1 MYKQNQEITDKYLNQ
16 ILSLFPYQEEHRK
29 NPNGKIQMACPLC
42 SCTRSTESKKR
53 TRCSAFLPNDN
64 TGYFFNCFH
73 CKSSMDFNSFLMAYA
88 PALQKK
94 YHRDMELNGL
104 TGKNCNLKK
113 FRPKFESPRK
123 KFNQRKSVGIGTTF
137 GQEESSGSIEE
148 FL

>member
-1 MYKQNQEITDKYLNQ
+1 MYQQNQEITDKYLNE
-16 ILSLFPYQEEHRK
+16 ILPLFPYHKEHKR

-42 SCTRSTESKKR
+42 SCTRSTESKKK
-53 TRCSAFLPNDN
+53 TRCSAFLPRPNLSD
-64 TGYFFNCFH
+64 YFFNCFH

-113 FRPKFESPRK
+113 FRPKFTSPRT
-123 KFNQRKSVGIGTTF
+123 KFDQNKSVDIGAT
-137 GQEESSGSIEE
+137 S
-148 FL
+148 

>member
-1 MYKQNQEITDKYLNQ
+1 MYQQNQEITDKYLNE
-16 ILSLFPYQEEHRK
+16 ILPLFPYHKEHKR

-42 SCTRSTESKKR
+42 SCTRSTESKKK
-53 TRCSAFLPNDN
+53 TRCSAFLPRPNLSD
-64 TGYFFNCFH
+64 YFFNCFH

-113 FRPKFESPRK
+113 LRPKFVSPSK
-123 KFNQRKSVGIGTTF
+123 KFNHNKSVGIGAT
-137 GQEESSGSIEE
+137 S
-148 FL
+148 